1 MRDRGT
7 DRQPIVVETNKFPM
21 LMTCM
26 INTTYA
32 TSHLTTETAST
43 IDCDPVSSTDAL
55 AFLVNTDE

>member
-7 DRQPIVVETNKFPM
+7 DRQPIVVEANKFPM

-43 IDCDPVSSTDAL
+43 IDCDSVSSTDAL